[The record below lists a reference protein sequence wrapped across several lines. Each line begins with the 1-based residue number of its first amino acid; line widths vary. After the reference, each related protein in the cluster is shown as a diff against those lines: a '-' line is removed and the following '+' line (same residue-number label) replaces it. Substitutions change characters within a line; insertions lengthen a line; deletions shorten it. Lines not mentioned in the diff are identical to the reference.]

1 MTHKEPTSTAV
12 QEVDNAIHRMNLY
25 SVDSA
30 RQCLN
35 NWGPQIGA
43 VKKLLNMRSPR
54 SNLNLEVLI
63 SEQSAS

>member
-1 MTHKEPTSTAV
+1 
-12 QEVDNAIHRMNLY
+12 MNLY

-35 NWGPQIGA
+35 NRGPQIGA